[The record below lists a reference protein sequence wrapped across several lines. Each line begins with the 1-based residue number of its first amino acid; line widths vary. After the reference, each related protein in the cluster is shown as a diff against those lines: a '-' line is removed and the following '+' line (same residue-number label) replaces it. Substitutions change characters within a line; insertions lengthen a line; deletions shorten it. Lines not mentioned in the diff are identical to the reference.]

1 MAWIL
6 LRNYRRKIL
15 KKRVTLFAPLS
26 VTIANR
32 ETYLLFLH
40 MRRES
45 LLKKYIG
52 ILVLW
57 VAMAAMAQES
67 VPDSLAP
74 AGIVFNGV
82 VQDSSFAAGEKLNV
96 EILESGEALQTTV
109 GTPFSIVL
117 PEDTLWNVCVT
128 NSDTSGAEKE
138 KCYELIY
145 TGTERSFSQALGEA
159 FVNDSAAPSSADAL
173 PRPDSLAAEVAQND
187 SASKESSPD
196 STKPAQE
203 DVNVDDLLAGGDNAK
218 VTELKKVVVQLRR
231 RPKRKPGESVVSAK
245 SIKRMPSL
253 AEADVIKSI
262 QALPGVVASS
272 DFSSKIYVRGG
283 AADQNLF
290 LFDNAVVYSPV
301 HFFGLFSTFLVE
313 GIDDVQFYK
322 SGFPAQYGN
331 RLSSVL
337 KMDGRAGGQDTV
349 DEWFSKSSIKIST
362 FAAQLHTEGHQGPAR
377 WVVAGRTTYIG
388 YMLDLMNALD
398 IIELDL
404 DYEFTDVQGTF
415 MYNFTDD
422 TRMKLSFYVGK
433 DRLSFDPLYMDWGNV
448 AIPLGIYHRFNGD
461 WDYNATLAFSE
472 FYQTMK
478 IGDLMSI
485 EMFLYTFAGKQWV
498 NYRGVSNHTF
508 TVGYELEFDHE
519 RYQEQMST
527 ISVADVQEP
536 FHHVGYLQDAWKFAP
551 DYLLQYGLRFNYQT
565 AAEHFGVEPRA
576 SLTINIDDD
585 KTVELYGGYY
595 LQYLNSIVYTD
606 QETLNEFYYPA
617 TTTTKGKHIEPAS
630 SWLFAAEYSQR
641 GIMDDYDATVG
652 VYYKTQS
659 NLNTFVSVLD
669 SNDETTSDDF
679 VLADGFGTA
688 EGYSF
693 GYELSLRKD
702 KGWWFGGINWSQS
715 ISVMKTDDGT
725 KPYFPSWHQPYALKM
740 DLGINW
746 RGPEDALTRHPTQ
759 RDMYVRSSVI
769 MKYSA
774 GMPISEYKGYYMSQD
789 MGHQQYSDEVVVL
802 PGSRNGARQTDYFRI
817 DVKAIDIGRENKWNF
832 SWTIINLTDHKNM
845 FYTFYDTSKNPPE
858 KTEITQFPFLPIML
872 SYEYYF

>member
-1 MAWIL
+1 MKFQICIIVL
-6 LRNYRRKIL
+6 LAAI
-15 KKRVTLFAPLS
+15 
-26 VTIANR
+26 
-32 ETYLLFLH
+32 
-40 MRRES
+40 
-45 LLKKYIG
+45 
-52 ILVLW
+52 
-57 VAMAAMAQES
+57 AAMAQETAS
-67 VPDSLAP
+67 VSLALDTLAP
-74 AGIVFNGV
+74 KGIVFNGV
-82 VQDSSFAAGEKLNV
+82 VLDSSFAADEKLNV

-109 GTPFSIVL
+109 GTPFSVVL

-128 NSDTSGAEKE
+128 NSDTAGAEKE
-138 KCYELIY
+138 KCYELKYI
-145 TGTERSFSQALGEA
+145 GAERQFSQALGEA
-159 FVNDSAAPSSADAL
+159 FVDDASMDSVAPAGFQNDGSNAVSH
-173 PRPDSLAAEVAQND
+173 D
-187 SASKESSPD
+187 SASVIAQDGHPGAQRRDPEQSASDSSD
-196 STKPAQE
+196 CTKE
-203 DVNVDDLLAGGDNAK
+203 DVNVAALLAEGDNSR
-218 VTELKKVVVQLRR
+218 VTELKKVVVLLRR

-245 SIKRMPSL
+245 SIKRMPGL

-362 FAAQLHTEGHQGPAR
+362 FAAQVHTEGHQGAVR
-377 WVVAGRTTYIG
+377 WIFAGRTTYIG
-388 YMLDLMNALD
+388 YVLDFCNYIGLLDLS
-398 IIELDL
+398 L
-404 DYEFTDVQGTF
+404 DYEFTDLQGTM
-415 MYNFTDD
+415 MYDFSKD
-422 TRMKLSFYVGK
+422 TRFKFSYYIGK
-433 DRLSFDPLYMDWGNV
+433 DRLTFDPLYMDWGNI
-448 AIPLGIYHRFNGD
+448 AIPFGIYHRFNGD

-478 IGDLMSI
+478 IGELMSI
-485 EMFLYTFAGKQWV
+485 EMYLYTFAGKQWL
-498 NYRGVSNHTF
+498 NYRGIPNHTL
-508 TVGYELEFDHE
+508 TLGYELEYDYE
-519 RYQEQMST
+519 RYQEAKAS
-527 ISVADVQEP
+527 ISIADIQKP
-536 FHHVGYLQDAWKFAP
+536 FHHVAYVQDAWKLAP

-576 SLTINIDDD
+576 SLTVNLDDS
-585 KTVELYGGYY
+585 KTLEFYGGYY

-617 TTTTKGKHIEPAS
+617 TTTTKGTHIDPAS

-641 GIMDDYDATVG
+641 GILDDYDATVG
-652 VYYKTQS
+652 VYYKTQN
-659 NLNTFVSVLD
+659 NLNTFVMQLD
-669 SNDETTSDDF
+669 SNEETTSSDF
-679 VLADGFGTA
+679 VMADYFGTA
-688 EGYSF
+688 DGYSL

-715 ISVMKTDDGT
+715 ISVMRTNDGT
-725 KPYFPSWHQPYALKM
+725 KPYYPSWHQPYALKM
-740 DLGINW
+740 DMGINW
-746 RGPEDALTRHPTQ
+746 SGGEDALRKHKKKG
-759 RDMYVRSSVI
+759 RYFRSSVI

-774 GMPISEYKGYYMSQD
+774 GMPISEYKGYYMSQEL
-789 MGHQQYSDEVVVL
+789 GHQQYSDEVVVL
-802 PGSRNGARQTDYFRI
+802 PGSRNAGRQSDYFRI
-817 DVKAIDIGRENKWNF
+817 DVKAIDVGREDSWNF
-832 SWTIINLTDHKNM
+832 SWTIINLTNHENM

-872 SYEYYF
+872 SFEMYF

>member
-1 MAWIL
+1 MKFCISIIAL
-6 LRNYRRKIL
+6 LL
-15 KKRVTLFAPLS
+15 TTAAFA
-26 VTIANR
+26 
-32 ETYLLFLH
+32 
-40 MRRES
+40 
-45 LLKKYIG
+45 
-52 ILVLW
+52 
-57 VAMAAMAQES
+57 QS
-67 VPDSLAP
+67 VPGSTAADSAQV

-82 VQDSSFAAGEKLNV
+82 VRDASFAAGEKLNV
-96 EILESGEALQTTV
+96 EILESGEAIQTVV
-109 GTPFSIVL
+109 GERFRVVL

-128 NSDTSGAEKE
+128 NSDTAGAEKE
-138 KCYELIY
+138 KCYELVY
-145 TGTERSFSQALGEA
+145 TGTERSFSQALGDGFAEDA
-159 FVNDSAAPSSADAL
+159 GAPV
-173 PRPDSLAAEVAQND
+173 DSLAPTGLRSDDAGDSAGTTPGDSTGVILSGAQAESKDPDPNSTPAD
-187 SASKESSPD
+187 SASHD
-196 STKPAQE
+196 STAAHEK
-203 DVNVDDLLAGGDNAK
+203 DVDVDALLAASDK
-218 VTELKKVVVQLRR
+218 EKKTELKKVVVQLRK

-245 SIKRMPSL
+245 SIKRMPGL

-349 DEWFSKSSIKIST
+349 NEWFSKSSIKIST

-398 IIELDL
+398 IIDLNL

-448 AIPLGIYHRFNGD
+448 AIPLNITHRINGD

-478 IGDLMSI
+478 IGELMSI

-498 NYRGVSNHTF
+498 NYRGIPNHTF
-508 TVGYELEFDHE
+508 TAGYELEYIYE
-519 RYQEQMST
+519 RYREQMST
-527 ISVADVQEP
+527 ISVADIQEP

-565 AAEHFGVEPRA
+565 AAKDFGVEPRA
-576 SLTINIDDD
+576 SLTVNIDDD
-585 KTVELYGGYY
+585 KTVEFYGGYY
-595 LQYLNSIVYTD
+595 LQYLNALVYTD

-641 GIMDDYDATVG
+641 GIMEDYDATVG

-669 SNDETTSDDF
+669 SNDETASDDF

-746 RGPEDALTRHPTQ
+746 RGPEDALTVHPTQ
-759 RDMYVRSSVI
+759 KDMYIRTSVI

-774 GMPISEYKGYYMSQD
+774 GMPISEYKGYYVSQD
-789 MGHQQYSDEVVVL
+789 MGHQQYTDATVVL
-802 PGSRNGARQTDYFRI
+802 PGSRNAARQTDYFRVDI
-817 DVKAIDIGRENKWNF
+817 KAIDIGRENKWNF
-832 SWTIINLTDHKNM
+832 SWTFINVTDHENM

-858 KTEITQFPFLPIML
+858 KTEVTQFPFLPVML

>member
-1 MAWIL
+1 MKRYIEIFAL
-6 LRNYRRKIL
+6 LL
-15 KKRVTLFAPLS
+15 AMLS
-26 VTIANR
+26 V
-32 ETYLLFLH
+32 
-40 MRRES
+40 
-45 LLKKYIG
+45 
-52 ILVLW
+52 
-57 VAMAAMAQES
+57 AAVAQEP

-74 AGIVFNGV
+74 QGITFNGI
-82 VQDSSFAAGEKLNV
+82 VQDSSFAPGEKLNV

-109 GTPFSIVL
+109 GTPFSVVL
-117 PEDTLWNVCVT
+117 PEDTLWNICVT
-128 NSDTSGAEKE
+128 NSDTAGAEKE
-138 KCYELIY
+138 KCYELKYI
-145 TGTERSFSQALGEA
+145 GAERSFSQALGEA
-159 FVNDSAAPSSADAL
+159 FAEPDSIVEGEGLPLAAAADTASATPSSGGGDA
-173 PRPDSLAAEVAQND
+173 PQRPDSLAKDTLAQD
-187 SASKESSPD
+187 SANK
-196 STKPAQE
+196 
-203 DVNVDDLLAGGDNAK
+203 DVNVDALLAGGDNAK

-398 IIELDL
+398 VIDLAL

-448 AIPLGIYHRFNGD
+448 AIPLGFYHRFNGD

-478 IGDLMSI
+478 VSDLMSI
-485 EMFLYTFAGKQWV
+485 EMYLYTFAGKQWV
-498 NYRGVSNHTF
+498 NYRGIPNHTL
-508 TVGYELEFDHE
+508 TAGYELEYDYE
-519 RYQEQMST
+519 RYGEQMST
-527 ISVADVQEP
+527 LSIADIQKP

-576 SLTINIDDD
+576 SLSVNIDDD
-585 KTVELYGGYY
+585 KTVEFYGGYY

-617 TTTTKGKHIEPAS
+617 TTTTKGKHVKPAS

-641 GIMDDYDATVG
+641 GIMEDYDATVG

-659 NLNTFVSVLD
+659 NLNTFVAVLD
-669 SNDETTSDDF
+669 SNEETASDDF
-679 VLADGFGTA
+679 VVADGFGTA

-715 ISVMKTDDGT
+715 ISVMKTDDGS

-746 RGPEDALTRHPTQ
+746 RGPEDALTVHPTQ
-759 RDMYVRSSVI
+759 KDMYVRSSVI

-774 GMPISEYKGYYMSQD
+774 GMPMSEYKGYYISEHL
-789 MGHQQYSDEVVVL
+789 GHQEYSDETVVV
-802 PGSRNGARQTDYFRI
+802 PGSRNGARQTDYFRV

-845 FYTFYDTSKNPPE
+845 FFTFYDTRKNPPE
-858 KTEITQFPFLPIML
+858 KTEITQFPYLPIML

>member
-1 MAWIL
+1 
-6 LRNYRRKIL
+6 
-15 KKRVTLFAPLS
+15 
-26 VTIANR
+26 
-32 ETYLLFLH
+32 
-40 MRRES
+40 
-45 LLKKYIG
+45 
-52 ILVLW
+52 
-57 VAMAAMAQES
+57 MAQEP

-74 AGIVFNGV
+74 QGITFNGI
-82 VQDSSFAAGEKLNV
+82 VQDSSFAVGEKLNV

-128 NSDTSGAEKE
+128 NSDTAGAEKE
-138 KCYELIY
+138 KCYELKYI
-145 TGTERSFSQALGEA
+145 GAERSFSQALGEA
-159 FVNDSAAPSSADAL
+159 FAEPDSIVEGAVPQDSSAVILSEAQAESKDLAPDSSAAEGS
-173 PRPDSLAAEVAQND
+173 
-187 SASKESSPD
+187 D
-196 STKPAQE
+196 STKQ
-203 DVNVDDLLAGGDNAK
+203 DVDVDALLAGGDNAK

-398 IIELDL
+398 IIDLSL
-404 DYEFTDVQGTF
+404 DYEFTDLQGTF

-448 AIPLGIYHRFNGD
+448 AIPLGFYHRFNGD

-478 IGDLMSI
+478 VSDLMSI
-485 EMFLYTFAGKQWV
+485 EMYLYTFAGKQWV
-498 NYRGVSNHTF
+498 NYRGIPNHTL
-508 TVGYELEFDHE
+508 TAGYELEYDYE
-519 RYQEQMST
+519 RYGEQMST
-527 ISVADVQEP
+527 LSIADIQKP
-536 FHHVGYLQDAWKFAP
+536 FHHVGYLQDAWKLAP

-576 SLTINIDDD
+576 SLSVNIDDD
-585 KTVELYGGYY
+585 KTVEFYGGYY

-617 TTTTKGKHIEPAS
+617 TTTTKGKHIKPAS

-641 GIMDDYDATVG
+641 GIMEDYDATVG

-659 NLNTFVSVLD
+659 NLNTFVAVLD
-669 SNDETTSDDF
+669 SNEETASDDF
-679 VLADGFGTA
+679 VVADGFGTA

-715 ISVMKTDDGT
+715 ISVMKVDDGT
-725 KPYFPSWHQPYALKM
+725 KPYFPSWHQPYALKL

-746 RGPEDALTRHPTQ
+746 RGPEDALTVHPTQ
-759 RDMYVRSSVI
+759 KDMYVRSSVI

-774 GMPISEYKGYYMSQD
+774 GMPMSEYKGYYISEHL
-789 MGHQQYSDEVVVL
+789 GHQEYSDETVVV

-817 DVKAIDIGRENKWNF
+817 DVKAIDIGREGKWNF
-832 SWTIINLTDHKNM
+832 SWTIINLTDHENM
-845 FYTFYDTSKNPPE
+845 FFTFYDTGKNPPE

>member
-1 MAWIL
+1 M
-6 LRNYRRKIL
+6 
-15 KKRVTLFAPLS
+15 LS
-26 VTIANR
+26 V
-32 ETYLLFLH
+32 
-40 MRRES
+40 
-45 LLKKYIG
+45 
-52 ILVLW
+52 
-57 VAMAAMAQES
+57 AAVAQEP

-74 AGIVFNGV
+74 QGITFNGI
-82 VQDSSFAAGEKLNV
+82 VQDSSFAPGEKLNV

-128 NSDTSGAEKE
+128 NSDTAGAEKE

-145 TGTERSFSQALGEA
+145 TGAERSFSQALGEA
-159 FVNDSAAPSSADAL
+159 FAEPDSGSIAANDSAGAVPGGSAGVAAGDSANVIASEAIQHLAIIAKVDVIHYVEKQSTANDSIADSDSAAAPEKDVDVDAL
-173 PRPDSLAAEVAQND
+173 LAAGNNE
-187 SASKESSPD
+187 
-196 STKPAQE
+196 
-203 DVNVDDLLAGGDNAK
+203 K
-218 VTELKKVVVQLRR
+218 VTELKKVVVQLRK

-253 AEADVIKSI
+253 AEADVIKSV

-349 DEWFSKSSIKIST
+349 DEWFSKSSIKVST

-398 IIELDL
+398 IIDLAL

-415 MYNFTDD
+415 VYNFTND
-422 TRMKLSFYVGK
+422 TRLKFSFYVGK
-433 DRLSFDPLYMDWGNV
+433 DRLSFDPLYMDWGNN
-448 AIPLGIYHRFNGD
+448 AIPINFTHRINGD

-472 FYQTMK
+472 FFQTMK
-478 IGDLMSI
+478 ISDLMSI
-485 EMFLYTFAGKQWV
+485 EMYLYTFAGKQWV
-498 NYRGVSNHTF
+498 NYRGIDNHTI
-508 TVGYELEFDHE
+508 TMGYELEYDYE
-519 RYQEQMST
+519 RYGEQMST
-527 ISVADVQEP
+527 VSIVDIQKP
-536 FHHVGYLQDAWKFAP
+536 FHHVGYVQDAWKLAP

-576 SLTINIDDD
+576 SLTINVDDD

-617 TTTTKGKHIEPAS
+617 TTTTKGQHIKPAS
-630 SWLFAAEYSQR
+630 SWLLAAEYSQR
-641 GIMDDYDATVG
+641 GIVEDYDATVG

-659 NLNTFVSVLD
+659 NLNTFVAVLD
-669 SNDETTSDDF
+669 SNDETTSEDF
-679 VLADGFGTA
+679 VIADGFGTA

-740 DLGINW
+740 DLGLNW
-746 RGPEDALTRHPTQ
+746 RGPEDALSRHPTQ
-759 RDMYVRSSVI
+759 KDMYIRSSVI

-774 GMPISEYKGYYMSQD
+774 GMPISEYKGYYMTEELGGQRYTD
-789 MGHQQYSDEVVVL
+789 DIVVL
-802 PGSRNGARQTDYFRI
+802 PGSRNAARQTDYFRI
-817 DVKAIDIGRENKWNF
+817 DVKAIDVGREGKWNF

-858 KTEITQFPFLPIML
+858 KTEITQFPFMPIMIN
-872 SYEYYF
+872 YEYYF

>member
-1 MAWIL
+1 M
-6 LRNYRRKIL
+6 
-15 KKRVTLFAPLS
+15 FQ
-26 VTIANR
+26 
-32 ETYLLFLH
+32 
-40 MRRES
+40 S
-45 LLKKYIG
+45 LLKKIFIWMFCSIAAAWASDEVSANPTG
-52 ILVLW
+52 
-57 VAMAAMAQES
+57 VA
-67 VPDSLAP
+67 DSLADSSRV
-74 AGIVFNGV
+74 AGIVFNGI

-109 GTPFSIVL
+109 GTPFSVVL

-128 NSDTSGAEKE
+128 NSDTAGAEKE
-138 KCYELIY
+138 KCYELVY
-145 TGTERSFSQALGEA
+145 VGSERSFSQALGDGFAVDSASQNTEGESLPLA
-159 FVNDSAAPSSADAL
+159 SAADTASATPSSGDTPQRPDSAQVAQKADSAAVPEETNV
-173 PRPDSLAAEVAQND
+173 DSLLAA
-187 SASKESSPD
+187 
-196 STKPAQE
+196 
-203 DVNVDDLLAGGDNAK
+203 GDNAK

-245 SIKRMPSL
+245 SIKRMPGL

-349 DEWFSKSSIKIST
+349 DEWFSKTSVKIST
-362 FAAQLHTEGHQGPAR
+362 FAAQLHTEGHQGPVR
-377 WVVAGRTTYIG
+377 WVFAGRTTYIG
-388 YMLDLMNALD
+388 YMLDLCNAIGLLD
-398 IIELDL
+398 LDL
-404 DYEFTDVQGTF
+404 DYEFTDLQGTLIYDF
-415 MYNFTDD
+415 SKD
-422 TRMKLSFYVGK
+422 TRFKFSYYVGK
-433 DRLSFDPLYMDWGNV
+433 DRLSFDPLYMDWGNN
-448 AIPLGIYHRFNGD
+448 AIPLNITHRINGD

-472 FYQTMK
+472 FFQTMS

-485 EMFLYTFAGKQWV
+485 EMYLYTFAGKQWL
-498 NYRGVSNHTF
+498 NYRGISNHTLTF
-508 TVGYELEFDHE
+508 GYELEYDYE
-519 RYQEQMST
+519 RYREQMST
-527 ISVADVQEP
+527 ISITDIQEP
-536 FHHVGYLQDAWKFAP
+536 FHHVGYVQDAWKISP
-551 DYLLQYGLRFNYQT
+551 DYLFQYGLRFNYQT

-576 SLTINIDDD
+576 SLTVNVDED

-617 TTTTKGKHIEPAS
+617 TTTTKGRHIKPAS

-641 GIMDDYDATVG
+641 GILDDYDATVG
-652 VYYKTQS
+652 VYYKTQN
-659 NLNTFVSVLD
+659 NLNTFQAVLD
-669 SNDETTSDDF
+669 SNEETTSDDF
-679 VLADGFGTA
+679 VIADGFGTA

-702 KGWWFGGINWSQS
+702 KGWLFGGINWSQS

-725 KPYFPSWHQPYALKM
+725 KPYFPSWHQPYALKL
-740 DLGINW
+740 DAGINW
-746 RGPEDALTRHPTQ
+746 KGDEDALKKHKVKGR
-759 RDMYVRSSVI
+759 YFRSSVI
-769 MKYSA
+769 LKYSA

-789 MGHQQYSDEVVVL
+789 MGHQQYSDEIVVL
-802 PGSRNGARQTDYFRI
+802 PGSRNAARQTDYFRI

-832 SWTIINLTDHKNM
+832 SWTIINLTDHENM

-858 KTEITQFPFLPIML
+858 KTSITQFPFLPIML
-872 SYEYYF
+872 NYEYYF

>member
-1 MAWIL
+1 MKLQICIIVMLAAI
-6 LRNYRRKIL
+6 
-15 KKRVTLFAPLS
+15 
-26 VTIANR
+26 
-32 ETYLLFLH
+32 
-40 MRRES
+40 
-45 LLKKYIG
+45 
-52 ILVLW
+52 
-57 VAMAAMAQES
+57 AAMAQETAS
-67 VPDSLAP
+67 DSLAPDSLAP
-74 AGIVFNGV
+74 KGIVFNGV
-82 VQDSSFAAGEKLNV
+82 VLDSSFAADEKLNV

-109 GTPFSIVL
+109 GKSFSVVL
-117 PEDTLWNVCVT
+117 PEDTLWNICVT
-128 NSDTSGAEKE
+128 NSDTAGAEKE
-138 KCYELIY
+138 KCYELKYI
-145 TGTERSFSQALGEA
+145 GAERAFSQALGEA
-159 FVNDSAAPSSADAL
+159 FVEDEKKEGDGHPLAAAVDTASATPSSGDT
-173 PRPDSLAAEVAQND
+173 PQRPDSTNVIARNGSDEAISSSD
-187 SASKESSPD
+187 SSD
-196 STKPAQE
+196 STKR
-203 DVNVDDLLAGGDNAK
+203 DVDVDALLAAGDNAK

-245 SIKRMPSL
+245 SIKRMPGL

-349 DEWFSKSSIKIST
+349 NEWFSKSSIKIST

-377 WVVAGRTTYIG
+377 WVFAGRTTYIG
-388 YMLDLMNALD
+388 YVLDLCNAIGLLD
-398 IIELDL
+398 LNL
-404 DYEFTDVQGTF
+404 DYEFTDLQGTV

-422 TRMKLSFYVGK
+422 TRMKFSYYIGK
-433 DRLSFDPLYMDWGNV
+433 DRLSFDPLYMDWGNI
-448 AIPLGIYHRFNGD
+448 AIPLGFYHRFNGD

-478 IGDLMSI
+478 IGELMSI
-485 EMFLYTFAGKQWV
+485 EMYLYTFAGKQWL
-498 NYRGVSNHTF
+498 NFRGISNHTF
-508 TVGYELEFDHE
+508 TFGYELEYDYE

-527 ISVADVQEP
+527 VSAADIQKP
-536 FHHVGYLQDAWKFAP
+536 FHHVGYVQDAWKFAP

-576 SLTINIDDD
+576 SLTINLDDE
-585 KTVELYGGYY
+585 KTLEFYGGYY

-617 TTTTKGKHIEPAS
+617 TKTTKGTQIDPAS
-630 SWLFAAEYSQR
+630 SWLLAAEYSQR
-641 GIMDDYDATVG
+641 GIFEDYDATVG
-652 VYYKTQS
+652 VYYKTQN
-659 NLNTFVSVLD
+659 NLNTFVVELD

-679 VLADGFGTA
+679 VMADYFGRA

-702 KGWWFGGINWSQS
+702 RGWWFGGINWSQS
-715 ISVMKTDDGT
+715 ISVMKSDDGT
-725 KPYFPSWHQPYALKM
+725 RPYYPSWHQPYALKL
-740 DLGINW
+740 DAGINW
-746 RGPEDALTRHPTQ
+746 KGDENARRKHKIPGR
-759 RDMYVRSSVI
+759 YFRSSI
-769 MKYSA
+769 ILKYSA
-774 GMPISEYKGYYMSQD
+774 GMPISEYKGYYFSQEL
-789 MGHQQYSDEVVVL
+789 GHQEFSDQIVVL
-802 PGSRNGARQTDYFRI
+802 PGSRNAGRQTDYFRI
-817 DVKAIDIGRENKWNF
+817 DVKPIDIGREDKWNF
-832 SWTIINLTDHKNM
+832 SWTIINLTDHENM

-858 KTEITQFPFLPIML
+858 KTEVTQFPFLPIML
-872 SYEYYF
+872 NFEYYF

>member
-1 MAWIL
+1 MKFQICIIVL
-6 LRNYRRKIL
+6 LAAI
-15 KKRVTLFAPLS
+15 
-26 VTIANR
+26 
-32 ETYLLFLH
+32 
-40 MRRES
+40 
-45 LLKKYIG
+45 
-52 ILVLW
+52 
-57 VAMAAMAQES
+57 AAMAQETAS
-67 VPDSLAP
+67 VSLALDTLAP
-74 AGIVFNGV
+74 KGIVFNGV
-82 VQDSSFAAGEKLNV
+82 VLDSSFAADEKLNV

-109 GTPFSIVL
+109 GTPFSVVL

-128 NSDTSGAEKE
+128 NSDTAGAEKE
-138 KCYELIY
+138 KCYELKYI
-145 TGTERSFSQALGEA
+145 GAERQFSQALGEA
-159 FVNDSAAPSSADAL
+159 FVDDASMDSVAPAGFQNDGSNAVSH
-173 PRPDSLAAEVAQND
+173 D
-187 SASKESSPD
+187 SASVIAQDGHPGAQRRDPEQSASDSSD
-196 STKPAQE
+196 CTKE
-203 DVNVDDLLAGGDNAK
+203 DVNVAALLAEGDNSR
-218 VTELKKVVVQLRR
+218 VTELKKVVVLLRR

-245 SIKRMPSL
+245 SIKRMPGL

-362 FAAQLHTEGHQGPAR
+362 FAAQVHTEGHQGAVR
-377 WVVAGRTTYIG
+377 WIFAGRTTYIG
-388 YMLDLMNALD
+388 YVLDFCNYIGLLDLS
-398 IIELDL
+398 L
-404 DYEFTDVQGTF
+404 DYEFTDLQGTM
-415 MYNFTDD
+415 MYDFSKD
-422 TRMKLSFYVGK
+422 TRFKFSYYIGK
-433 DRLSFDPLYMDWGNV
+433 DRLTFDPLYMDWGNI
-448 AIPLGIYHRFNGD
+448 AIPFGIYHRFNGD

-478 IGDLMSI
+478 IGELMSI
-485 EMFLYTFAGKQWV
+485 EMYLYTFAGKQWL
-498 NYRGVSNHTF
+498 NYRGIPNHTL
-508 TVGYELEFDHE
+508 TLGYELEYDYE
-519 RYQEQMST
+519 RYQEAMAS
-527 ISVADVQEP
+527 ISIADIQKP
-536 FHHVGYLQDAWKFAP
+536 FHHVAYVQDAWKLAP

-576 SLTINIDDD
+576 SLTVNLDDS
-585 KTVELYGGYY
+585 KTLEFYGGYY

-617 TTTTKGKHIEPAS
+617 TTTTKGTHIDPAS

-641 GIMDDYDATVG
+641 GILDDYDATVG
-652 VYYKTQS
+652 VYYKTQN
-659 NLNTFVSVLD
+659 NLNTFVMQLD
-669 SNDETTSDDF
+669 SNEETTSSDF
-679 VLADGFGTA
+679 VMADYFGTA
-688 EGYSF
+688 DGYSL

-715 ISVMKTDDGT
+715 ISVMRTNDGT
-725 KPYFPSWHQPYALKM
+725 KPYYPSWHQPYALKM
-740 DLGINW
+740 DMGINW
-746 RGPEDALTRHPTQ
+746 SGGEDALRKHKKKG
-759 RDMYVRSSVI
+759 RYFRSSVI

-774 GMPISEYKGYYMSQD
+774 GMPISEYKGYYMSQEL
-789 MGHQQYSDEVVVL
+789 GHQQYSDEVVVL
-802 PGSRNGARQTDYFRI
+802 PGSRNAGRQSDYFRI
-817 DVKAIDIGRENKWNF
+817 DVKAIDVGREDSWNF
-832 SWTIINLTDHKNM
+832 SWTIINLTNHENM

-872 SYEYYF
+872 SFEMYF

>member
-1 MAWIL
+1 MFKWRIRSLICYFCLKREFFLKFCISIIAL
-6 LRNYRRKIL
+6 LL
-15 KKRVTLFAPLS
+15 TTAAFAQGAGSPQ
-26 VTIANR
+26 
-32 ETYLLFLH
+32 F
-40 MRRES
+40 
-45 LLKKYIG
+45 KD
-52 ILVLW
+52 
-57 VAMAAMAQES
+57 AAQATADSAQ
-67 VPDSLAP
+67 V

-82 VQDSSFAAGEKLNV
+82 VQDTSFAAGEKLNV

-109 GTPFSIVL
+109 GAPFSIVL

-128 NSDTSGAEKE
+128 NSDTAGAEKE

-159 FVNDSAAPSSADAL
+159 FAEDSVKVGEPAASVDASVASGDSAAAPEKDVDVDAL
-173 PRPDSLAAEVAQND
+173 LAA
-187 SASKESSPD
+187 
-196 STKPAQE
+196 
-203 DVNVDDLLAGGDNAK
+203 GGNEK
-218 VTELKKVVVQLRR
+218 VTELKKVVVQLRK

-349 DEWFSKSSIKIST
+349 NEWFSKSSIKVST

-398 IIELDL
+398 IIDLAL

-415 MYNFTDD
+415 VYNFTDD
-422 TRMKLSFYVGK
+422 TRMKFSFYVGK

-448 AIPLGIYHRFNGD
+448 AIPLGFTHRINGD

-478 IGDLMSI
+478 ISDLMSI
-485 EMFLYTFAGKQWV
+485 EMYLYTFAGKQWV
-498 NYRGVSNHTF
+498 NYRGIDNHTI
-508 TVGYELEFDHE
+508 TMGYELEYDYE
-519 RYQEQMST
+519 RYGEQMST
-527 ISVADVQEP
+527 VSIVDIQKP
-536 FHHVGYLQDAWKFAP
+536 FHHVGYVQDAWKLAP

-576 SLTINIDDD
+576 SLTINVDDD

-617 TTTTKGKHIEPAS
+617 TTTTKGKHIKPAS
-630 SWLFAAEYSQR
+630 SWLLAAEYSQR
-641 GIMDDYDATVG
+641 GIVEDYDATVG

-659 NLNTFVSVLD
+659 DLNTFVAVLD
-669 SNDETTSDDF
+669 SNDETTSEDF
-679 VLADGFGTA
+679 VIADGFGTA

-740 DLGINW
+740 DLGLNW
-746 RGPEDALTRHPTQ
+746 RGPDDALSRHPTQ
-759 RDMYVRSSVI
+759 KDMYVRSSVI

-774 GMPISEYKGYYMSQD
+774 GMPISEYKGYYMTEELGGQRYTD
-789 MGHQQYSDEVVVL
+789 DIVVL
-802 PGSRNGARQTDYFRI
+802 PGSRNAARQTDYFRI
-817 DVKAIDIGRENKWNF
+817 DVKAIDVGREGKWNF

-858 KTEITQFPFLPIML
+858 KTEITQFPFMPIMIN
-872 SYEYYF
+872 YEYYF

>member
-1 MAWIL
+1 MLAAI
-6 LRNYRRKIL
+6 
-15 KKRVTLFAPLS
+15 
-26 VTIANR
+26 
-32 ETYLLFLH
+32 
-40 MRRES
+40 
-45 LLKKYIG
+45 
-52 ILVLW
+52 
-57 VAMAAMAQES
+57 AAMAQETAS
-67 VPDSLAP
+67 DSLAPDSLAP
-74 AGIVFNGV
+74 KGIVFNGV
-82 VQDSSFAAGEKLNV
+82 VLDSSFAADEKLNV

-109 GTPFSIVL
+109 GKSFSVVL
-117 PEDTLWNVCVT
+117 PEDTLWNICVT
-128 NSDTSGAEKE
+128 NSDTAGAEKE
-138 KCYELIY
+138 KCYELKYI
-145 TGTERSFSQALGEA
+145 GAERAFSQALGEA
-159 FVNDSAAPSSADAL
+159 FVEDEKKEGNGHPLAAAVDTASATPSSGDT
-173 PRPDSLAAEVAQND
+173 PQRPDSTNVIARNGSDEAISSSD
-187 SASKESSPD
+187 SSD
-196 STKPAQE
+196 STKR
-203 DVNVDDLLAGGDNAK
+203 DVDVDALLAAGDNAK

-245 SIKRMPSL
+245 SIKRMPGL

-349 DEWFSKSSIKIST
+349 NEWFSKSSIKIST

-377 WVVAGRTTYIG
+377 WVFAGRTTYIG
-388 YMLDLMNALD
+388 YVLDLCNAIGLLD
-398 IIELDL
+398 LNL
-404 DYEFTDVQGTF
+404 DYEFTDLQGTV

-422 TRMKLSFYVGK
+422 TRMKFSYYIGK
-433 DRLSFDPLYMDWGNV
+433 DRLSFDPLYMDWGNI
-448 AIPLGIYHRFNGD
+448 AIPLGLYHRFNGD

-478 IGDLMSI
+478 IGELMSI
-485 EMFLYTFAGKQWV
+485 EMYLYTFAGKQWL
-498 NYRGVSNHTF
+498 NFRGISNHTF
-508 TVGYELEFDHE
+508 TFGYELEYDYE

-527 ISVADVQEP
+527 VSAADIQKP
-536 FHHVGYLQDAWKFAP
+536 FHHVGYVQDAWKFAP

-576 SLTINIDDD
+576 SLTINLDDE
-585 KTVELYGGYY
+585 KTLEFYGGYY

-617 TTTTKGKHIEPAS
+617 TKTTKGTQIDPAS
-630 SWLFAAEYSQR
+630 SWLLAAEYSQR
-641 GIMDDYDATVG
+641 GIFEDYDATVG
-652 VYYKTQS
+652 VYYKTQN
-659 NLNTFVSVLD
+659 NLNTFVVELD

-679 VLADGFGTA
+679 VMADYFGRA

-702 KGWWFGGINWSQS
+702 RGWWFGGINWSQS
-715 ISVMKTDDGT
+715 ISVMKSDDGT
-725 KPYFPSWHQPYALKM
+725 RPYYPSWHQPYALKL
-740 DLGINW
+740 DAGINW
-746 RGPEDALTRHPTQ
+746 KGDENARRKHKIPGR
-759 RDMYVRSSVI
+759 YFRSSI
-769 MKYSA
+769 ILKYSA
-774 GMPISEYKGYYMSQD
+774 GMPISEYKGYYFSQEL
-789 MGHQQYSDEVVVL
+789 GHQEFSDQIVVL
-802 PGSRNGARQTDYFRI
+802 PGSRNAGRQTDYFRI
-817 DVKAIDIGRENKWNF
+817 DVKPIDIGREDKWNF
-832 SWTIINLTDHKNM
+832 SWTIINLTDHENM

-858 KTEITQFPFLPIML
+858 KTEVTQFPFLPIML
-872 SYEYYF
+872 NFEYYF

>member
-1 MAWIL
+1 MGKPICYFCYEKRAFLKRYIEIFVL
-6 LRNYRRKIL
+6 LL
-15 KKRVTLFAPLS
+15 
-26 VTIANR
+26 
-32 ETYLLFLH
+32 
-40 MRRES
+40 
-45 LLKKYIG
+45 
-52 ILVLW
+52 
-57 VAMAAMAQES
+57 AMLNVAAMAQEP

-74 AGIVFNGV
+74 QGITFNGI
-82 VQDSSFAAGEKLNV
+82 VQDSSFAPGEKLNV
-96 EILESGEALQTTV
+96 EILESGEAVQTTV
-109 GTPFSIVL
+109 GTPFSVIL

-128 NSDTSGAEKE
+128 NSDTSGKN
-138 KCYELIY
+138 
-145 TGTERSFSQALGEA
+145 SQTLGEA
-159 FVNDSAAPSSADAL
+159 FVQDENALAGDSAGAVAGDSSGVILSEAQAESKDLAPDSSA
-173 PRPDSLAAEVAQND
+173 AEGSD
-187 SASKESSPD
+187 SAK
-196 STKPAQE
+196 Q
-203 DVNVDDLLAGGDNAK
+203 DVDVDALLAGGDNAK

-398 IIELDL
+398 IIDLNL

-448 AIPLGIYHRFNGD
+448 AIPLGFTHRINGD
-461 WDYNATLAFSE
+461 WEYNATLAFSE

-478 IGDLMSI
+478 VSDLMSI

-498 NYRGVSNHTF
+498 NYRGIPNHTL
-508 TVGYELEFDHE
+508 TAGYELEYDYE
-519 RYQEQMST
+519 RYGEQMST
-527 ISVADVQEP
+527 LSIADIQKP

-551 DYLLQYGLRFNYQT
+551 DYLLQYGMRFNYQT

-576 SLTINIDDD
+576 SLSINIDDD
-585 KTVELYGGYY
+585 KTLEFYGGYY

-617 TTTTKGKHIEPAS
+617 TTTTKGKHIKPAS

-641 GIMDDYDATVG
+641 GILEDYDATVG

-659 NLNTFVSVLD
+659 DLNTFVAILD
-669 SNDETTSDDF
+669 SNEETASDDF
-679 VLADGFGTA
+679 VVADGFGTA

-702 KGWWFGGINWSQS
+702 KGWWFGGVNWSQS

-746 RGPEDALTRHPTQ
+746 SGGDDARRKHKIPGRYFQT
-759 RDMYVRSSVI
+759 
-769 MKYSA
+769 
-774 GMPISEYKGYYMSQD
+774 
-789 MGHQQYSDEVVVL
+789 VVV

-845 FYTFYDTSKNPPE
+845 FFTFYDTRKNPPE

>member
-1 MAWIL
+1 MKFQICIIVL
-6 LRNYRRKIL
+6 LAAI
-15 KKRVTLFAPLS
+15 
-26 VTIANR
+26 
-32 ETYLLFLH
+32 
-40 MRRES
+40 
-45 LLKKYIG
+45 
-52 ILVLW
+52 
-57 VAMAAMAQES
+57 AAMAQETAS
-67 VPDSLAP
+67 VSLALDTLAP
-74 AGIVFNGV
+74 KGIVFNGV
-82 VQDSSFAAGEKLNV
+82 VLDSSFAADEKLNV

-109 GTPFSIVL
+109 GTPFSVVL

-128 NSDTSGAEKE
+128 NSDTAGAEKE
-138 KCYELIY
+138 KCYELKYI
-145 TGTERSFSQALGEA
+145 GAERQFSQALGEA
-159 FVNDSAAPSSADAL
+159 FVDDASMDSVAPAGFQNDGSNAVSH
-173 PRPDSLAAEVAQND
+173 D
-187 SASKESSPD
+187 SASVIAQDGHPGAQRRDPEQSASDSSD
-196 STKPAQE
+196 CTKE
-203 DVNVDDLLAGGDNAK
+203 DVNVAALLAEGDNSR

-245 SIKRMPSL
+245 SIKRMPGL

-362 FAAQLHTEGHQGPAR
+362 FAAQVHTEGHQGPVR
-377 WVVAGRTTYIG
+377 WIFAGRTTYIG
-388 YMLDLMNALD
+388 YVLDFCNYIGLLDLS
-398 IIELDL
+398 L
-404 DYEFTDVQGTF
+404 DYEFTDLQGTM
-415 MYNFTDD
+415 MYDFSKD
-422 TRMKLSFYVGK
+422 TRFKFSYYIGK
-433 DRLSFDPLYMDWGNV
+433 DRLSFDPLYMDWGNI
-448 AIPLGIYHRFNGD
+448 AIPFGIYHRFNGD

-478 IGDLMSI
+478 IGELMSI
-485 EMFLYTFAGKQWV
+485 EMYLYTFAGKQWL
-498 NYRGVSNHTF
+498 NYRGIPNHMLTL
-508 TVGYELEFDHE
+508 GYELEYDYE
-519 RYQEQMST
+519 RYQEAMAS
-527 ISVADVQEP
+527 ISIADIQKP
-536 FHHVGYLQDAWKFAP
+536 FHHVAYVQDAWKLAP

-576 SLTINIDDD
+576 SLTVNLDDS
-585 KTVELYGGYY
+585 KTLEFYGGYY

-617 TTTTKGKHIEPAS
+617 TTTTKGTHIDPAS

-641 GIMDDYDATVG
+641 GILDDYDATVG
-652 VYYKTQS
+652 VYYKTQN
-659 NLNTFVSVLD
+659 NLNTFVMQLD
-669 SNDETTSDDF
+669 SNEETTSSDF
-679 VLADGFGTA
+679 VMADYFGTA
-688 EGYSF
+688 DGYSL

-715 ISVMKTDDGT
+715 ISVMRTNDGT
-725 KPYFPSWHQPYALKM
+725 KPYYPSWHQPYALKM
-740 DLGINW
+740 DMGINW
-746 RGPEDALTRHPTQ
+746 SGGEDALRKHKKKG
-759 RDMYVRSSVI
+759 RYFRSSVI

-774 GMPISEYKGYYMSQD
+774 GMPISEYKGYYMSQEL
-789 MGHQQYSDEVVVL
+789 GHQQYSDEVVVL
-802 PGSRNGARQTDYFRI
+802 PGSRNAGRQSDYFRI
-817 DVKAIDIGRENKWNF
+817 DVKAIDVGREDSWNF
-832 SWTIINLTDHKNM
+832 SWTIINLTNHENM

-872 SYEYYF
+872 SFEMYF